1 MTEVAKERRCL
12 HLGFFFVIQ
21 KKSKTLV
28 VTKLNDNQ
36 GQVIRERK
44 DLDKN
49 CTHFYSKLYEKN
61 DMSKKTIRI

>member
-1 MTEVAKERRCL
+1 MTKVAKERRCL
-12 HLGFFFVIQ
+12 HSGNFFVLR

-49 CTHFYSKLYEKN
+49 CTKFYSKLYEKD
-61 DMSKKTIRI
+61 DMSKNY